1 MKKNKPLLKL
11 NFDIIALGVLIP
23 LGVLIYL
30 LINSTISNIHK
41 LQKETYGLQYNR
53 ALLKLALDTEAYR
66 GLRLNDLNITASKQ
80 RILDD
85 INDLKNIQTNLTD
98 TIDIDLQL
106 NKTFVH
112 LKNHLKHNKEI
123 PPYIQFENITV
134 TIEKIHDLMAI
145 VANKSGLMLDPDINH
160 YYLID
165 LLLNIIPNSIEYINR
180 AHCNTLYIINAINA
194 ETTYNKTTE
203 RQQTEDLLTK
213 KINIQIANQNI
224 YSTVKKAIAHN
235 KSITHNIEHHLK
247 HIQESHDEFT
257 RATNLIIY
265 EHDKKDL
272 DNYLNKAHDL
282 VSFYSDMYEYI
293 NNELQ
298 FSLNQK
304 IDFNKTKLLIITI
317 FSLLSVFLVI
327 LILIHLRRNRAEKE
341 RAFEEIK
348 HHKKSLE
355 ISSIKLESK
364 TKEAIKAQQSAD
376 KANRLKSDFLATMS
390 HEIRTPMNGIIGM
403 TELMLET
410 KLMPKQKNH
419 ALTIMHSADNL
430 LMIINDI
437 LDFSKISSGKIDL
450 ESISFNMFDLFEE
463 TSNVMSISAEEKSL
477 DLILNY
483 DADLEHSFIGDP
495 TRIRQIIINLV
506 NNALKFT
513 KEGSVIIKVSEE
525 ETDTDSNYEIV
536 RVEIQDTGIGIAENM
551 QEIIFNAFSQANTT
565 TTRNYG
571 GTGLGLAICKKL
583 VHLMNGEIGVKS
595 VLNKGSTF
603 WFTLKLNKASSTQ
616 DTQTIKQKTE
626 QPDLKLASP
635 LVLLVENNKKT
646 ELRTTQLLEDM
657 GCRVSFVN
665 SGEKAITFIQ
675 KNNVDL
681 MMINCDTPK
690 MNNFDAC
697 LMLSDIHDKG
707 LNKDTPIIAIT
718 GYIKDNSKDQC
729 VNSGIDDYIINPTDK
744 KSLTLMLAKWL
755 PDFIKENSG
764 SSNFS
769 FDGYKI
775 LVAEDNR
782 VNAMMIEEVLASM
795 QFGEI
800 VIAENGKIAIQ
811 KIVDSDSDYDLV
823 LMDCQ
828 MPEMDGFT
836 ASKKLRHM
844 IQKGDIKNIPIIALT
859 ANAMKGDKEKCLKA
873 GMNDYIAKPIQKE
886 KLFQTMSKWITPKVN
901 KVNHNDYTHRKAQM
915 LNEET
920 FNTYKSIIGEKTKTN
935 VNEFIK
941 ETEILLKKAQEYYN
955 DDLINELIG
964 VLHTIKST
972 SDAIGA
978 FALQRK
984 IEILEDE
991 CRSLQAKGMSFS
1003 YLPKHKILELEIDF
1017 NILRKH
1023 LEDILDKME

>member
-1 MKKNKPLLKL
+1 MKKNKLLLKL

-30 LINSTISNIHK
+30 LINSTITNIHK
-41 LQKETYGLQYNR
+41 LQKESYGLQYNKS
-53 ALLKLALDTEAYR
+53 LLQLALDTGKYR
-66 GLRLNDLNITASKQ
+66 GLRLNDMSTTVPKQ
-80 RILDD
+80 RVLDD
-85 INDLKNIQTNLTD
+85 INDLRNMQKKRTNS
-98 TIDIDLQL
+98 IDIDHPL
-106 NKTFVH
+106 NKIFAH
-112 LKNHLKHNKEI
+112 LNNHLKHNKETL
-123 PPYIQFENITV
+123 PYIQFENTTV
-134 TIEKIHDLMAI
+134 TIEKIHDLMII
-145 VANKSGLMLDPDINH
+145 VANRSGLMLDPDINH
-160 YYLID
+160 HYLID
-165 LLLNIIPNSIEYINR
+165 LLLNIVPSSIEYINR
-180 AHCNTLYIINAINA
+180 AHCSTLYIVNNINT
-194 ETTYNKTTE
+194 ETAHNELYE
-203 RQQTEDLLTK
+203 RQHREDLLTR

-224 YSTVKKAIAHN
+224 YSAVKRAITHN

-257 RATNLIIY
+257 KATNLIIY
-265 EHDKKDL
+265 KNDKVAL
-272 DNYLNKAHDL
+272 ENYANKAHDL
-282 VSFYSDMYEYI
+282 ISFYNDIYDYI

-304 IDFNKTKLLIITI
+304 IAFNKTKLLIIIT

-327 LILIHLRRNRAEKE
+327 LTLIHIRRNRAEKE
-341 RAFEEIK
+341 RAFEEVK

-355 ISSIKLESK
+355 ISSIKLERK

-390 HEIRTPMNGIIGM
+390 HEIRTPMNGIVGM
-403 TELMLET
+403 TELILET

-419 ALTIMHSADNL
+419 ALTILHSAENL

-437 LDFSKISSGKIDL
+437 LDFSKISSGKIEL
-450 ESISFNMFDLFEE
+450 ESIPFNIFELFEE

-477 DLILNY
+477 DLTLNY
-483 DADLEHSFIGDP
+483 DADPEHSFIGDP

-506 NNALKFT
+506 NNAVKFT
-513 KEGSVIIKVSEE
+513 KEGSVTIKVSED
-525 ETDTDSNYEIV
+525 ETDISSNYKTI

-551 QEIIFNAFSQANTT
+551 QENIFNAFSQADTA

-583 VHLMNGEIGVKS
+583 VHIMNGEIGVKS

-603 WFTLKLNKASSTQ
+603 WFTLKLDKASSTQ
-616 DTQTIKQKTE
+616 DVHTTKQKTE

-646 ELRTTQLLEDM
+646 QLKTTQLLKDM
-657 GCRVSFVN
+657 GCRVSLVN
-665 SGEKAITFIQ
+665 SGEKAIKFIQ

-697 LMLSDIHDKG
+697 LILSDIHDKG
-707 LNKDTPIIAIT
+707 LNKNTPVIAIT
-718 GYIKDNSKDQC
+718 GYIKDNSKDKC
-729 VNSGIDDYIINPTDK
+729 INSGINDYIINTTNK
-744 KSLTLMLAKWL
+744 KSLTLILAKWL
-755 PDFIKENSG
+755 PEHIEKSNG
-764 SSNFS
+764 SSNLS

-782 VNAMMIEEVLASM
+782 VNAMMIEEVLAGM
-795 QFGEI
+795 QFTKI

-811 KIVDSDSDYDLV
+811 EIIDGDYDLV

-844 IQKGDIKNIPIIALT
+844 IQNGDIKNIPIIALT
-859 ANAMKGDKEKCLKA
+859 ANAMKGDKERCIKA

-886 KLFQTMSKWITPKVN
+886 NLFKTIAKWITPKVDKIN
-901 KVNHNDYTHRKAQM
+901 YNDDTHRKSEI
-915 LNEET
+915 LNKES
-920 FNTYKSIIGEKTKTN
+920 FNTYKSIMGKKIKN
-935 VNEFIK
+935 NINEYIK
-941 ETEILLKKAQEYYN
+941 ETEALLKKAQEYYN
-955 DDLINELIG
+955 NNSIGEFIG

-978 FALQRK
+978 FTLQNK
-984 IEILEDE
+984 SEILEEE
-991 CRSLQAKGMSFS
+991 CRGLQARGMNLS

-1017 NILRKH
+1017 NILKKH
-1023 LEDILDKME
+1023 LEDILGEME